1 MSQQLIGIFKWYDQD
16 KKFGLIGA
24 QDGKEYFFH
33 ISNAPNE
40 SDEFHGGEP
49 VLFEMGYDE
58 NKRRELAI
66 NPKKIDN
73 KDFEAVLELLESK
86 CTVRKV
92 KEKTLAERTDGEE
105 YEKVKIHDVDLFD
118 RAWDK
123 ISSSIP
129 EDVHLDLIKNSLE
142 YLNKNRRESLI
153 KFAVKILDISKR
165 SANKES
171 VSRKV
176 LIEKFVQVL
185 PDDVIIELWRQK
197 LLEYSKVDESIF
209 KIKDH
214 AKRRKELIKSRFP
227 RWIYFDVSVFIE
239 NAELLSKQDLL
250 NLTRYKVSDADY
262 LKIIKSKF
270 SSNLTVDNIKEI
282 ADLSDKL
289 EKFAPALFDHVNSL
303 LDNSLLIEVWAFTYV
318 SIDFENRRISKQRV
332 GSSNFLSDE
341 FLLNNYTLLSLKVL
355 EVIVRKKHRSDQI
368 LFELLTKIFNKP
380 GRLSSPHDI
389 FKAYNLIQDNETKD
403 ELLPVYVKTS
413 FEKSLEYLVDNYSHN
428 FFYSCIE
435 FVSGMDEEFRERIKS
450 KLIPLFLVNDSSI
463 RMYDRVK
470 IMSKLGKG
478 ALAEFYKKGVN
489 KFSDSDKVVF
499 LEIANDPS
507 YNQLTID
514 EWNFENANA
523 TSKLVNIID
532 VQDIRNNESFISKVK
547 SELEEYNFSQLMRMF
562 KKTGWHFLTSEI
574 LNKISLK
581 FSDEYNQAIPVLD
594 DSERKSLYEKFKK
607 SFRQLNFIEF
617 CTIVS
622 TFYENKTVVDR
633 EVIVERMSL
642 LDSNEFEKNIETVKS
657 LHELYPVEVEASI
670 NHLMRDINVPS
681 LEILTFVES
690 KELIISILKQINVSQ
705 HQDVIISCFNENE
718 GFKSLDDDFVSAL
731 LTDLLQNNFLEIV
744 KITVENYSTLLPGV
758 LQNFQVT
765 SLNIHDVISVIEQN
779 LLAEYSLNVE
789 CSFKVVDNFIREPL
803 NVEFINK
810 INHQFQADNYSYQ
823 LPIFKYLVYKY
834 YSGKLSE
841 ENLITVLKSIHSV
854 QLSALLFKKFIVT
867 NTRNR
872 EQLMQLMNQLLKEHF
887 RILNDKNLNNESFD
901 QIFSLSGLVK
911 KCNGRKKI
919 EGAEYWSAGNAHRYY
934 TDGNHFVSK
943 IEKLDI
949 YCEGRFWKKQP
960 FYDKETNKPTG
971 EKCDL
976 FWCQNKICVGVND
989 EVDLTLPYFKWTLN
1003 ELNEIFSRG
1012 LDRLVFTYLAGWLNR
1027 MEVIIE
1033 KLVCYDC
1040 GEVLRPLNFVPKRL
1054 GYYAVP
1060 LFHCVNEEC
1069 GEQNKKV
1076 RFTHCRGCH
1085 KILDNR
1091 DCKTCEVCGWLICD
1105 NGKCNKC
1112 GCGANH
1118 TPIEVQ
1124 YPNEN

>member
-33 ISNAPNE
+33 ISNSQNE

-66 NPKKIDN
+66 NPQKIDI

-92 KEKTLAERTDGEE
+92 KEKTLAETTDGEE

-142 YLNKNRRESLI
+142 YLNKNRRELLI

-185 PDDVIIELWRQK
+185 PDDVIIELWRKK
-197 LLEYSKVDESIF
+197 LLEYSKIDESIF

-250 NLTRYKVSDADY
+250 NLTRYKVSDTDY

-318 SIDFENRRISKQRV
+318 SIDFEKRRISKQRY

-341 FLLNNYTLLSLKVL
+341 FLLNNYALLSLKAL
-355 EVIVRKKHRSDQI
+355 EVIVRRKYKSDEI
-368 LFELLTKIFNKP
+368 LSKLLPKIFKNP
-380 GRLSSPHDI
+380 GRLSSPHDTL
-389 FKAYNLIQDNETKD
+389 KAYNLIQFNETKD

-435 FVSGMDEEFRERIKS
+435 FVSGMDEEFRERIKR

-470 IMSKLGKG
+470 VMSILGND

-499 LEIANDPS
+499 LEIVNDPL
-507 YNQLTID
+507 YNQLTIN
-514 EWNFENANA
+514 EWNFESANA
-523 TSKLVNIID
+523 TKKLISIID
-532 VQDIRNNESFISKVK
+532 DQDIRNNELFMRRVK
-547 SELEEYNFSQLMRMF
+547 SQIEEQ
-562 KKTGWHFLTSEI
+562 
-574 LNKISLK
+574 IS
-581 FSDEYNQAIPVLD
+581 
-594 DSERKSLYEKFKK
+594 
-607 SFRQLNFIEF
+607 
-617 CTIVS
+617 
-622 TFYENKTVVDR
+622 
-633 EVIVERMSL
+633 
-642 LDSNEFEKNIETVKS
+642 
-657 LHELYPVEVEASI
+657 
-670 NHLMRDINVPS
+670 
-681 LEILTFVES
+681 
-690 KELIISILKQINVSQ
+690 
-705 HQDVIISCFNENE
+705 
-718 GFKSLDDDFVSAL
+718 
-731 LTDLLQNNFLEIV
+731 
-744 KITVENYSTLLPGV
+744 
-758 LQNFQVT
+758 
-765 SLNIHDVISVIEQN
+765 
-779 LLAEYSLNVE
+779 
-789 CSFKVVDNFIREPL
+789 
-803 NVEFINK
+803 
-810 INHQFQADNYSYQ
+810 
-823 LPIFKYLVYKY
+823 
-834 YSGKLSE
+834 
-841 ENLITVLKSIHSV
+841 
-854 QLSALLFKKFIVT
+854 
-867 NTRNR
+867 
-872 EQLMQLMNQLLKEHF
+872 
-887 RILNDKNLNNESFD
+887 
-901 QIFSLSGLVK
+901 
-911 KCNGRKKI
+911 
-919 EGAEYWSAGNAHRYY
+919 
-934 TDGNHFVSK
+934 
-943 IEKLDI
+943 
-949 YCEGRFWKKQP
+949 
-960 FYDKETNKPTG
+960 
-971 EKCDL
+971 
-976 FWCQNKICVGVND
+976 
-989 EVDLTLPYFKWTLN
+989 
-1003 ELNEIFSRG
+1003 
-1012 LDRLVFTYLAGWLNR
+1012 
-1027 MEVIIE
+1027 
-1033 KLVCYDC
+1033 
-1040 GEVLRPLNFVPKRL
+1040 
-1054 GYYAVP
+1054 
-1060 LFHCVNEEC
+1060 
-1069 GEQNKKV
+1069 
-1076 RFTHCRGCH
+1076 
-1085 KILDNR
+1085 
-1091 DCKTCEVCGWLICD
+1091 
-1105 NGKCNKC
+1105 
-1112 GCGANH
+1112 
-1118 TPIEVQ
+1118 
-1124 YPNEN
+1124 